1 MLLSPQVTQQTV
13 TLLQAVSRWSLAVAV
28 PPVETSRCKVV
39 LAAAAQSA
47 FAAVLGL
54 PVRPVAPWWSALL
67 QTRLVAPVALSPSA
81 AVRPPLAAPAP
92 SRSSPVLLLAA
103 AVALCLL
110 VWVLETVAVA
120 ARSLLLQEARQ
131 AASPRAVRCPWRLAV
146 AALAVLCSSA
156 PAQLPVVLAVV
167 AM

>member
-39 LAAAAQSA
+39 LAAAVRSA
-47 FAAVLGL
+47 FLVEPAL
-54 PVRPVAPWWSALL
+54 PEAPAGQFLLPPVTAD
-67 QTRLVAPVALSPSA
+67 VVVPVALSPSA